1 MLSDRRYGLVGDP
14 VAHSLSPRL
23 FRAAFAFL
31 EIPAVYKAHRVPRGD
46 GEGLRMK
53 VRELASGGGNV
64 TVPHKESAARLLDV
78 RSVNVERTGAT
89 NCFWLDPEGRLVGD
103 NTDVGG
109 FLAAAADLEGFRLE
123 GAAVL
128 LLGAGGAGRAVAA
141 ACASAGVRQLDVWN
155 RSAGRAE
162 TLISDLGLAAIAT
175 ASLTP
180 AAASHTY
187 DLVVNATSLGL
198 DRADPLPLELEADR
212 FRYALDLVYGPGG
225 TAWTRHASEAGVP
238 SLDGHSML
246 VNQALLSLEKWIGE
260 VSDRAGVARA
270 MWKAIGAT
278 PDRSTR

>member
-1 MLSDRRYGLVGDP
+1 MLSHRRYGLVGDP
-14 VAHSLSPRL
+14 VAHSLSPLL
-23 FRAAFAFL
+23 FRAAFSFL
-31 EIPAVYKAHRVPRGD
+31 EIPADYKAYRVPRGD

-53 VRELASGGGNV
+53 MRELASGGGNV

-78 RSVNVERTGAT
+78 RSVNVERTGVT
-89 NCFWLDPEGRLVGD
+89 NCFWLDPKGRLAGD

-109 FLAAAADLEGFRLE
+109 FLAAAADLEGLRLE

-128 LLGAGGAGRAVAA
+128 LLGAGGAARAVAA

-155 RSAGRAE
+155 RSARRAR

-198 DRADPLPLELEADR
+198 DPADPLPLELEAER

-246 VNQALLSLEKWIGE
+246 VNQALLSLERWIGE
-260 VSDRAGVARA
+260 VSDPAGVARA
-270 MWKAIGAT
+270 MWKAAGST
-278 PDRSTR
+278 PDRRAR